1 MNVHVP
7 RERVDVEGVEIT
19 RWLKRP
25 GALEW
30 RPWPTAWGRF
40 IQNEK
45 PGNRPGDRYI
55 ISGAETR
62 TTERKPISLSVH

>member
-30 RPWPTAWGRF
+30 RPWPTAWAVSYKTKNPATGRA
-40 IQNEK
+40 I
-45 PGNRPGDRYI
+45 DI
-55 ISGAETR
+55 
-62 TTERKPISLSVH
+62 